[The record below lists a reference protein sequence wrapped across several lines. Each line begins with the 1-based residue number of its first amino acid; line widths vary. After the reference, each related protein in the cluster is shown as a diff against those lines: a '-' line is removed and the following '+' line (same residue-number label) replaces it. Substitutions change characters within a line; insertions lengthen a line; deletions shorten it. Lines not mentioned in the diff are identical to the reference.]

1 MKKKKK
7 CVHVIKFSYTL
18 PVEVKIS
25 KTNVCI
31 LLLRVC
37 DVCVYIYEFK
47 FVSSPD
53 PPAAAHVR

>member
-37 DVCVYIYEFK
+37 DVCVYIYMN
-47 FVSSPD
+47 SSLSARPTLLQ
-53 PPAAAHVR
+53 RRM